1 MHESYRFQCDCTH
14 LFSRCSD
21 VRCILNGSTICI
33 NNFNQIE
40 QSCVKSIN
48 AVVNAYT
55 KTCREHMR
63 AAITMSFYTVSPNTA
78 EMHGVFKLY
87 FIPHYLINLI
97 LTKLSSPLCP
107 FLHLCMQKLQS
118 LKSQRCNER

>member
-1 MHESYRFQCDCTH
+1 MHESCCFQCDCTH